1 MVKEEKGWKCFRG
14 KAPSSKGRKEKE
26 THQLLN
32 DLLDQLAKLHLR
44 VRLVE
49 VLDQLGDHLRV
60 RLRLEGEALLFLQK
74 KNNRTALAFLNTS
87 SLSLNPTDQK
97 LLNVLV
103 VGEDAIVD
111 DDKLIAGVGPLRVRV
126 VLAGGAMGG
135 PARVRNAHVHRVLV
149 LEVKVGGRLR
159 RPAPNRLLQRL
170 HLALGADDLNRLVV
184 AVKGDARRVVAAVL
198 QALQPSNQ
206 QLQYLPAALRLE
218 VVQIRENACP

>member
-1 MVKEEKGWKCFRG
+1 MEIVWEKHLLY
-14 KAPSSKGRKEKE
+14 PKGTTT

-74 KNNRTALAFLNTS
+74 ETQKISFFRLDTSKTFPFLS
-87 SLSLNPTDQK
+87 PTHQK

-149 LEVKVGGRLR
+149 LEVKVGEAGRLR
-159 RPAPNRLLQRL
+159 RPAPDGLLQRL